1 MSTESIT
8 RAARLLTETRRAITV
23 IDGLGDDTPHDL
35 VTAEAIAT
43 EHAAMLGHDVIGWKI
58 GATSAAAMELL
69 GSPGAFAGRIFDGTN
84 HGSGVI
90 EADAIID
97 PKLECEFAF
106 VTAYDVEPATGWT
119 GDTAKATAAAVAPAF
134 EIVGPRFADMFTVG
148 WLSLVADSGANAGIR
163 LGEAVPVDQLPD
175 LSSLEVSLS
184 VDGEPAASGTGEAI
198 MGDPWAALAW
208 MLEHHGERGLTMPAG
223 SIIMSGTCTGVT
235 PLAAGSSA
243 TADYGPLGTL
253 SISRTSG

>member
-1 MSTESIT
+1 MTTESIT
-8 RAARLLTETRRAITV
+8 RAATLLTETRQRV
-23 IDGLGDDTPHDL
+23 GVVDDLGDDTPTDL
-35 VTAEAIAT
+35 STAEAIAT
-43 EHAAMLGHDVIGWKI
+43 AHAEQLGHDVIGWKI

-84 HGSGVI
+84 HGSGII
-90 EADAIID
+90 EADAVVD

-106 VTAYDVEPATGWT
+106 VIADDVAPRTGWT
-119 GDTAKATAAAVAPAF
+119 PEDAKAAAEAVAPAF
-134 EIVGPRFADMFTVG
+134 EIVGPRFANMFTVG

-163 LGEAVPVDQLPD
+163 LGEPVPVDQLPD
-175 LSSLEVSLS
+175 LSSLEVSLT
-184 VDGEPAASGTGEAI
+184 VDDEAAATGTGDAI

-223 SIIMSGTCTGVT
+223 SIVMSGTCTGVT
-235 PLAAGSSA
+235 PLAPGSTA
-243 TADYGPLGTL
+243 TADYGPLGKL